1 MENQRALL
9 FVALSIIILLMYNA
23 WQQQFA
29 PPPPQVID
37 SPAKE
42 GIPSAAPGHPL
53 ASADSAASQG
63 TGVPKTVGSGAVPP
77 STGQPTQRS
86 AASSLKSD
94 QRIHVR
100 TDLLDIEIDTVGG
113 DIRRAS
119 LLAYPVKIDQPDQ
132 PVQLFDDRFPN
143 ILIAQSGLLS
153 SSGTSVDH
161 NAVYTTE
168 RLDYKLN
175 AGEDMVQVPL
185 SWTSANGIVVTKTY
199 TFHRDRYVID
209 MDVQLSNGTGQDW
222 SGRLYR
228 QLQRT
233 DTDLKDNEQSGFI
246 NTYMGGVVSTPE
258 DVYQKIDFDE
268 MYNWRPESSYS
279 TGGWVAMIQHYFF
292 GAWIPKQDEPNNFYT
307 SVVSPN
313 QMPEDNR
320 YIIGFQTIE
329 KTIAAGQSDGFYG
342 QLYIGPKEQSRLVK
356 VAPHLELTVDYGV
369 LTILAQPVYWLLDKI
384 HGFLGNWG
392 FAIIVVTMSIK
403 AVFYKLSEAAYRSM
417 ARMRKFQPKL
427 KALKE
432 RYGDD
437 RQRMSKAMM
446 EIYKKEKINPLGGCL
461 PIVVQIPVFIAL
473 YWVLLETVELRQ
485 ADFILWIHDL
495 SAKDPFYVLPVLMGI
510 SMFVQ
515 HKLNPAPM
523 DPVQQKIFQ
532 ILPVVFTVFFAF
544 FPSGLVLYW
553 VVNNVLSI
561 TQQWYIT
568 QKIEKMP

>member
-1 MENQRALL
+1 
-9 FVALSIIILLMYNA
+9 MYNA

-29 PPPPQVID
+29 PLPPQVVEFQGQQGVP
-37 SPAKE
+37 PAVA
-42 GIPSAAPGHPL
+42 GQPPAL
-53 ASADSAASQG
+53 ADSVASQA
-63 TGVPKTVGSGAVPP
+63 TGVPTTIGGAGVAAPAM
-77 STGQPTQRS
+77 SQQPQRRV
-86 AASSLKSD
+86 ASILKSD

-113 DIRRAS
+113 DIRWAS

-132 PVQLFDDRFPN
+132 PVQLFDDRFPQVF
-143 ILIAQSGLLS
+143 IAQSGLLS

-161 NAVYTTE
+161 NTVFIAE
-168 RLDYKLN
+168 RLDYQLN
-175 AGEDMVQVPL
+175 AGEDTVQVPL
-185 SWTSANGIVVTKTY
+185 TWTSANGIVVTKTY
-199 TFHRDRYVID
+199 TFHRNQYVID

-222 SGRLYR
+222 TGRLYR

-233 DTDLKDNEQSGFI
+233 EIKEKNQSGFI
-246 NTYMGGVVSTPE
+246 YTYMGGVVSTPE

-268 MYNWRPESSYS
+268 MYDWRPEPNYS
-279 TGGWVAMIQHYFF
+279 KGGWAAMIQHYFF
-292 GAWIPKQDEPNNFYT
+292 AAWIPRQDESNNFYT

-313 QMPEDNR
+313 QVPEDNR
-320 YIIGFQTIE
+320 YIIGFQTVE

-342 QLYIGPKEQSRLVK
+342 KLYIGPKEQRRLVK

-392 FAIIVVTMSIK
+392 FAIIVVTMLIK

-437 RQRMSKAMM
+437 KQAMSKAMM

-461 PIVVQIPVFIAL
+461 PIMVQIPVFIAL

-510 SMFVQ
+510 SMFIQ

-532 ILPVVFTVFFAF
+532 MLPIVFTIFFAF

-561 TQQWYIT
+561 AQQWYIT
-568 QKIEKMP
+568 QKIAKTP